1 MALLRDL
8 FVEMLREMY
17 GAEKGQIAAL
27 PAMSRAATTDELE
40 NLFDEHLAQ
49 TEEHVYRLQRVFKMI
64 GDEPGAK
71 TSEAMA
77 GLVREAGGLSAETE
91 NGSMTRDVALIA
103 AAQKIEHYEM
113 AVYGTLV
120 QLASNMHL
128 NEVAGLLEQTLRE
141 EKEADM
147 QLTEVAER
155 YVNWQAL
162 ENENGGGYIRPLAET
177 NR

>member
-1 MALLRDL
+1 MPILRDL

-17 GAEKGQIAAL
+17 GAEKDQIAAL
-27 PAMSRAATTDELE
+27 PALSKAATTDELE

-49 TEEHVYRLQRVFKMI
+49 TEGHVYRLQRIFKTI
-64 GDEPGAK
+64 GEEAQSKP
-71 TSEAMA
+71 SEAMS
-77 GLVREAGGLSAETE
+77 GLVREAGGLSADTE
-91 NGSMTRDVALIA
+91 KGSMTRDVALIA
-103 AAQKIEHYEM
+103 AAQKLEHYEM

-128 NEVAGLLEQTLRE
+128 NDVAGMLEQTLSE

-147 QLTEVAER
+147 QLTDVAER

-162 ENENGGGYIRPLAET
+162 ENENGGAYLRLLVEG
-177 NR
+177 NK